1 MEPTFRVHVLTGER
15 TVLDEE
21 VVSLQARGTEGF
33 LGVLAHHA
41 PLITTLAA
49 GPLTL
54 RYPDGRRQALE
65 LTGGVLEVR
74 HNHAIVLAD
83 AIA

>member
-15 TVLDEE
+15 TVLDDE

-54 RYPDGRRQALE
+54 RYPDGRREVLN
-65 LTGGVLEVR
+65 LTGGVLEVQ